1 MANVTLT
8 PRLVVRGADRAI
20 EYYRR
25 VFDAKLE
32 ERFAEEGG
40 HVVQA
45 VVSIGDVKLALTE
58 ERHEWNNDS
67 PLALKGSSVI
77 LNLVVDDVDSVAQ
90 RLRDAGAE
98 EVFPVADQFYGH
110 REGRFRDPFGHLWIV
125 TKILE
130 KLSPEEIRRRMS
142 GGG

>member
-20 EYYRR
+20 EFYQR
-25 VFDAKLE
+25 VFGAKLE
-32 ERFAEEGG
+32 ERFAEENG

-45 VVSIGDVKLALTE
+45 VVSIGDVKISLTE
-58 ERHEWNNDS
+58 ERHEWKNDS

-98 EVFPVADQFYGH
+98 EVFPVADQFYGR

-130 KLSPEEIRRRMS
+130 QLSPEEIRRRMS